1 MKVTSDQLCEDLKA
15 LGYQLPDSMVH
26 ATIMLKPQDLA
37 VIDATVYVDKSSWR
51 EAMGDPGPSTTQVRG
66 DLLRDNAPLA
76 TIHVDGSFVHV
87 QWSRK
92 APHQARIPV
101 WSDPKAAEL
110 LGEPGQ
116 VQVTRAMPLS
126 ERVSLALGQQA
137 IPEELLRELFNSLGA
152 RAESYRREKPTLDAT
167 PITGVLDYAA
177 SCQAV
182 SLAVHHLD
190 EALPTG
196 QAERVA
202 ASYPMLLLGVI
213 ELGKWLQAKGYKI
226 DLEDAQ

>member
-1 MKVTSDQLCEDLKA
+1 
-15 LGYQLPDSMVH
+15 
-26 ATIMLKPQDLA
+26 
-37 VIDATVYVDKSSWR
+37 
-51 EAMGDPGPSTTQVRG
+51 
-66 DLLRDNAPLA
+66 
-76 TIHVDGSFVHV
+76 
-87 QWSRK
+87 
-92 APHQARIPV
+92 
-101 WSDPKAAEL
+101 
-110 LGEPGQ
+110 
-116 VQVTRAMPLS
+116 MPLS